1 MKQRIK
7 DFWQWV
13 KEHKWQLLA
22 AGISITAVIA
32 AIINAQKKE
41 EIDSI
46 LSELNEAAQKV
57 SPEDAANGN
66 ADVGRSMASE
76 PVLEVY
82 DSEVHTIT
90 QQIPLFIREL
100 PDGWHHSPEK
110 AEEANELGNAL
121 ATGQTIVDS
130 HPRTRTVA

>member
-7 DFWQWV
+7 DFGQWV

-22 AGISITAVIA
+22 AGISITAVIV

-41 EIDSI
+41 EIYSV
-46 LSELNEAAQKV
+46 LSELNEATQKAP
-57 SPEDAANGN
+57 PEDAANDN
-66 ADVGRSMASE
+66 ANVGRSMASE

-82 DSEVHTIT
+82 DSEVRTIT

-110 AEEANELGNAL
+110 AEEANGLGITL
-121 ATGQTIVDS
+121 APGQTIVDS
-130 HPRTRTVA
+130 HSRTRTIA

>member
-1 MKQRIK
+1 MKQRNK

-13 KEHKWQLLA
+13 KEHKWQLLD

-76 PVLEVY
+76 PV
-82 DSEVHTIT
+82 
-90 QQIPLFIREL
+90 Q
-100 PDGWHHSPEK
+100 
-110 AEEANELGNAL
+110 
-121 ATGQTIVDS
+121 
-130 HPRTRTVA
+130 